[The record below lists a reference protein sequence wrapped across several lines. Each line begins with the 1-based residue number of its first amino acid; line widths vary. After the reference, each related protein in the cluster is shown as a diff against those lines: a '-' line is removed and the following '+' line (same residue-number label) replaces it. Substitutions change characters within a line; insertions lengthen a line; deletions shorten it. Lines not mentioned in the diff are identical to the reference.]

1 MEKLQ
6 FAILFLLLLPLACLQ
21 GQSLTTDQQKFL
33 DEHAISISSDAD
45 ARQYSWKGVLES
57 IQDKRIVLIGE
68 FNHGSKE
75 VFQIRNELIRE
86 LHNSHDFDVILFESG
101 IGELIYG
108 EYNKDSLTSTQM
120 TYGLFGPWRTKEF
133 RNLMEFIQAE
143 HIAIAGFDVQR
154 TGGSFVKLLD
164 EIAIPTALDSAFLH
178 DLEARF
184 GKLRKELPNRKVNL
198 DAVQQRTEDLMNQY
212 KSVYVKLQASV
223 LPIPLTKSM
232 LILQTLKNRID
243 YLEYML
249 AFKVDQNWNKRWAAR
264 DSLMADNVSW
274 LADHIY
280 PDQKIIIIG
289 HNYHISRY
297 NEKEEVMGE
306 YLLPRYGD
314 ELYAIGIFA
323 ASGEY
328 LNNYGK
334 PESMTAPD
342 SSQLDIKHIIAAIA
356 NKPVFLPISSI
367 EKTGGSDWLD
377 EPILINDT
385 FIDLSNSNTMIL
397 RKSFDGLLLLDQV
410 SVPEK

>member
-1 MEKLQ
+1 MEKLH
-6 FAILFLLLLPLACLQ
+6 FAILLLLLSPLLCLQ
-21 GQSLTTDQQKFL
+21 GQSLTIDQQKFL
-33 DEHAISISSDAD
+33 KEHALPIALKAD
-45 ARQYSWKGVLES
+45 AKQYSWKGVLES

-86 LHNSHDFDVILFESG
+86 LHDSLDFDVILFESG
-101 IGELIYG
+101 IGEQIYG
-108 EYNKDSLTSTQM
+108 EYNKDSLTSAQM

-133 RNLMEFIQAE
+133 RELMEFVQTE
-143 HIAIAGFDVQR
+143 NIAIAGFDIQR

-164 EIAIPTALDSAFLH
+164 EIAIPIALDSAFLR
-178 DLEARF
+178 DLEAQF
-184 GKLRKELPNRKVNL
+184 GKLRKALPNRKVNL
-198 DAVQQRTEDLMNQY
+198 DAVQQRTVDLMKQY
-212 KSVYVKLQASV
+212 ISVYAKLQASV
-223 LPIPLTKSM
+223 LPIPLEKSM
-232 LILQTLKNRID
+232 LILQTLSNRID

-249 AFKVDQNWNKRWAAR
+249 AFKMDKNWNKRWAAR
-264 DSLMADNVSW
+264 DSLMADNVIW

-280 PDQKIIIIG
+280 PGKKLIIIG
-289 HNYHISRY
+289 HNFHISRY

-306 YLLPRYGD
+306 YLLPRYSD

-334 PESMTAPD
+334 IEKMTAPD
-342 SSQLDIKHIIAAIA
+342 SSQLDIKHIISAMAD
-356 NKPVFLPISSI
+356 KPIFLPVSSI
-367 EKTGGSDWLD
+367 AKTGASAWLD
-377 EPILINDT
+377 EPVIINDT
-385 FIDLSNSNTMIL
+385 FIDLSNSNSMIL